1 MIEAFFDYQFVR
13 YAVIAGFFAAI
24 LAGIIGVTINEKKMG
39 IMAGGIAHASYGGI
53 GLAFL
58 INIEPFIG
66 ALVFA
71 VITALSVGHIKNS
84 MTAMKDILISMF
96 WSVGMALGVIFIALK
111 PGYPPNIT
119 SYLFGNILAV
129 TTTDLIFIG
138 IVSIVIFLFTIAYF
152 QEIKAHLFDREL
164 LVIKQRNIH
173 FQEQLTMLFTAF
185 AVVALSRVVG
195 IILVIALVSIPAATS
210 GLFTKN
216 LRNRMV
222 FASVFT
228 FISMLMGLTISY
240 YSDLPSGASIV
251 VFSFIAYLIARVIKS
266 KSVKKA

>member
-1 MIEAFFDYQFVR
+1 MIEAFFNYQFVQ
-13 YAVIAGFFAAI
+13 YAVFAGFFAAI

-53 GLAFL
+53 GLGFL
-58 INIEPFIG
+58 LGIEPFIG

-71 VITALSVGHIKNS
+71 LITALSVGHIKS
-84 MTAMKDILISMF
+84 KMTAMKDIIISMF

-129 TTTDLIFIG
+129 TTNDLVFIG
-138 IVSIVIFLFTIAYF
+138 SVTILILLFTVAYF
-152 QEIKAHLFDREL
+152 QEIKAHLFDQEF
-164 LVIKQRNIH
+164 LVIKQRNIYL
-173 FQEQLTMLFTAF
+173 QEQLTMVFTAL

-210 GLFTKN
+210 GLFTRN
-216 LRNRMV
+216 LRSRMV

-228 FISMLMGLTISY
+228 FISMLIGLTISY

-251 VFSFIAYLIARVIKS
+251 VFSFIAYVIARLINKQQMKQV
-266 KSVKKA
+266 